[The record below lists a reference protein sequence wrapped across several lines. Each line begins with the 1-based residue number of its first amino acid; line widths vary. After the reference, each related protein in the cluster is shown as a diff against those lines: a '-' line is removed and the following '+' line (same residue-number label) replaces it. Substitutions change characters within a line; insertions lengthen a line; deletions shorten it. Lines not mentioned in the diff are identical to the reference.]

1 LRNDLVFLQ
10 HRFRIVR
17 AAAQVK
23 PGVEHQDAHLSGEV
37 LRPPTPC
44 LCKLKWSRGGL
55 MTSTTEK
62 KLNPA
67 LMQPMRPSAEL
78 AEIVGIE
85 PLPRTEITKR
95 IWAYIK
101 SHNLQNPSNK
111 REILA
116 DEKLERVFGVK
127 SINMFEMTKV
137 INQHLS
143 KS

>member
-1 LRNDLVFLQ
+1 
-10 HRFRIVR
+10 
-17 AAAQVK
+17 
-23 PGVEHQDAHLSGEV
+23 
-37 LRPPTPC
+37 
-44 LCKLKWSRGGL
+44 